1 MLTQILMLFYG
12 IPKAIKY
19 TRKGI
24 LKKNAYVFYLKSF
37 LIWFIIFT
45 GVAFFIAW
53 FFPNLT
59 KRLLESNGFIIG
71 QLIGLVVALFGNLS
85 SSGRKGNNADFWDNM
100 ANYTTKEFTED
111 MKKLLKNKTYSTNII
126 I

>member
-1 MLTQILMLFYG
+1 MLFYG